1 MESNRINILIIFIL
15 SLFLNACNTGGIQ
28 GNDTNADSYP
38 SQFLTGEVYILK
50 TDETING
57 NISGFDTTLILEEGS
72 IVTGDISLFGSEL
85 EISGQVNGD
94 VNIFAGTAHI
104 LESAVI
110 NGDVNQIANQINVE
124 NGARIGGEINS
135 FTFPDQKP
143 SKPVDISDDWDVWLQ
158 PKGWVIYQI
167 IRGILLTL
175 STLLVI
181 FLFKAPTLRVADQI
195 KEKPAVTWGV
205 GLLLMIAIPI
215 VSLIFLITICLSP
228 IALVLIIVYLIA
240 NLWGWTAISLIVGDQ
255 LTSWLK
261 IDWREEASVSI
272 GAILLG
278 IVFTI
283 LALIPFAGFLTS
295 ILISA
300 FGTGGVLLSKFDT
313 QAKK

>member
-1 MESNRINILIIFIL
+1 MKSNRLNFLIIFFL
-15 SLFLNACNTGGIQ
+15 SLFLGACSIGGFQ
-28 GNDTNADSYP
+28 VNETNANSYP
-38 SQFLTGEVYILK
+38 SQFLVGEVYVLE

-57 NISGFDTTLILEEGS
+57 NIAGFDTTLIIKEGAN
-72 IVTGDISLFGSEL
+72 VTGDISLFGSEL

-94 VNIFAGTAHI
+94 VNVFAGTAHI

-110 NGDVNQIANQINVE
+110 NGDVNQIANQITVE

-135 FTFPDQKP
+135 FTFPDQEP

-158 PKGWVIYQI
+158 PKGWVIFQI
-167 IRGILLTL
+167 IRGILSTL
-175 STLLVI
+175 SVLLIV
-181 FLFKAPTLRVADQI
+181 FLFKIPTLRVVDQI

-205 GLLLMIAIPI
+205 GLLLMVAIPI

-228 IALVLIIVYLIA
+228 IGLILIIAYLIA
-240 NLWGWTAISLIVGDQ
+240 HLWGWTAISLIVGDQ

-272 GAILLG
+272 GAILFG

-295 ILISA
+295 IFISA
-300 FGTGGVLLSKFDT
+300 FGTGGVLLSKFGT